1 MHSEKFDTVMTYY
14 RRKLWT
20 IKQVRNAVV
29 KNWITPEEFQ
39 EITGE
44 TY

>member
-1 MHSEKFDTVMTYY
+1 MHSAKFDNVMTYY
-14 RRKLWT
+14 KRKFWSVD
-20 IKQVRNAVV
+20 QVRNAVK
-29 KNWITPEEFQ
+29 KNWITAEEFQ